1 MKISKGKIDKDIIDS
16 SLKVIHSMKDSM
28 TSKDWNCNIRTSNNL
43 TGDILNVK
51 GLLPLKFKIYEI
63 IHSHMLN
70 YDKFFDG
77 MFKGSWVNI
86 YEKDFYQEYHN
97 HKDPVAKCFSGVVYL
112 TPLASPIVFGIDEEE
127 STKIKPEE
135 GDVLV
140 FEDDLL
146 HRVLPNEN
154 DDLRISI
161 AFNYQKLKEW
171 DGIKADL

>member
-28 TSKDWNCNIRTSNNL
+28 TSKDWDCDIRTSNNL
-43 TGDILNVK
+43 TYSILNVK

-70 YDKFFDG
+70 YDQFFDG
-77 MFKGSWVNI
+77 MINSSWVNI
-86 YEKDFYQEYHN
+86 YEKDFYQEFHT
-97 HKDPVAKCFSGVVYL
+97 HKNSVARCFSGVAYL
-112 TPLASPIVFGIDEEE
+112 TPLASPIVFGIDEGME
-127 STKIKPEE
+127 IKPEE

-146 HRVLPNEN
+146 HRVSPNKSDE
-154 DDLRISI
+154 LRISL
-161 AFNYQKLKEW
+161 AFNYQKLMHWK
-171 DGIKADL
+171 GIKADS

>member
-28 TSKDWNCNIRTSNNL
+28 TSKDWNCDIRTSNNL
-43 TGDILNVK
+43 TYSILNVK

-70 YDKFFDG
+70 YDQFFDG
-77 MFKGSWVNI
+77 MINSSWVNI
-86 YEKDFYQEYHN
+86 YEKDFYQEFHN
-97 HKDPVAKCFSGVVYL
+97 HKDSVAKCFSGVAYL
-112 TPLASPIVFGIDEEE
+112 TPLASPIVFGIDESME
-127 STKIKPEE
+127 IKPEE

-146 HRVLPNEN
+146 HRVSPNKSDE
-154 DDLRISI
+154 LRISL
-161 AFNYQKLKEW
+161 AFNYQKLTHWK
-171 DGIKADL
+171 GIKADS

>member
-28 TSKDWNCNIRTSNNL
+28 TSKDWDCDIRTSNNL
-43 TGDILNVK
+43 TYSILNVK

-70 YDKFFDG
+70 YDQFFDG
-77 MFKGSWVNI
+77 MINSSWVNI
-86 YEKDFYQEYHN
+86 YEKDFYQEFHS
-97 HKDPVAKCFSGVVYL
+97 HKNSVARCFSGVAYL
-112 TPLASPIVFGIDEEE
+112 TPLASPIVFGIDEGME
-127 STKIKPEE
+127 IKPEE

-146 HRVLPNEN
+146 HRVSPNKSDE
-154 DDLRISI
+154 LRISL
-161 AFNYQKLKEW
+161 AFNYQ
-171 DGIKADL
+171 ASPA

>member
-28 TSKDWNCNIRTSNNL
+28 TSKDWDCDIRTSNNL
-43 TGDILNVK
+43 TYSILNVK

-77 MFKGSWVNI
+77 MINVSWVNI
-86 YEKDFYQEYHN
+86 YEKDFYQEFHN
-97 HKDPVAKCFSGVVYL
+97 HKDPVAKCFSGVAYL
-112 TPLASPIVFGIDEEE
+112 TPLASPIVFGIDETME
-127 STKIKPEE
+127 IKPEE

-146 HRVLPNEN
+146 HRVLPNKSDE
-154 DDLRISI
+154 LRISL
-161 AFNYQKLKEW
+161 AFNYQKLILW